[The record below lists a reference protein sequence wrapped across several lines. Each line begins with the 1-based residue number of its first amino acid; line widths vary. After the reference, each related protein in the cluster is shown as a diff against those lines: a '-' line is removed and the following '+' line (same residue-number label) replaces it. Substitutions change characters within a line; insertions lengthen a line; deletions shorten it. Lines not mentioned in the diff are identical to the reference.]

1 MVLSLMGNVF
11 LLFLLLFITLF
22 FFFLL
27 LLLLC
32 STTDP
37 FDESKFRYRT
47 ESNVSV
53 DQNLLE
59 ERNSLTGER
68 LSIPKVKE
76 ENDPPPAPAKTGT
89 LPTNNSSSSSNSQ
102 VSHFMCSFFVT
113 FFYSFV

>member
-11 LLFLLLFITLF
+11 LLFFLLFIT
-22 FFFLL
+22 LL

-89 LPTNNSSSSSNSQ
+89 LPTNNSSSSSSNSQ

-113 FFYSFV
+113 FFHSFVSFV